1 MVSDLGADASA
12 RRACAG
18 WKRWRGRHRLSGVS
32 ADVFVLMN
40 RDVKYR
46 RMTHLMEKNI
56 RLLPEYP
63 GFRMNHCIYGVQAA
77 FHCEIGHGI
86 EYKAQ
91 AALSY

>member
-1 MVSDLGADASA
+1 MFLM
-12 RRACAG
+12 
-18 WKRWRGRHRLSGVS
+18 
-32 ADVFVLMN
+32 LMN

-63 GFRMNHCIYGVQAA
+63 QFRMAQCIYGVQAT
-77 FHCEIGHGI
+77 FYCEIGHGM